1 MKMKPFLSFLFAVLT
16 GGLSHAEKPMNVV
29 VLFADDWR
37 HDTLGC
43 AGHPFLQT
51 PNLDQLAKEGCR
63 FTRSCVTTSI
73 CGVSRATLF
82 TGQWMSRHGNMA
94 MKAFKTPWSE
104 TYPGLLRKRGY
115 HVGHIG
121 KWQNGDF
128 PAKEFDFG
136 RSYSGVHWVKQ
147 KDGTKIHVT
156 QKNENDALEFLQ
168 ERPKDK
174 PFCLTLAFFATHAE
188 DENPKQ
194 FLPQP
199 QSLSLYQNIAIPVP
213 PNASEESLK
222 RLPPF
227 LSDARNEGRVRW
239 HWRFDTPE
247 KYQEMMKNYYRLATE
262 VDATCG
268 KVIDELKRQGLLENT
283 LVIFAGDNGYFH
295 GEHGLADKWYPH
307 QESIRVPLIV
317 RDPRLKQDKRGM
329 TNDDFAL
336 NADLAPTILAATDT
350 QAPQTMQGQD
360 LSPLYLA
367 DAKPNW
373 RQEYFYEFSAF
384 GGNIHRIPSSQ
395 ALVSK
400 EWKYMV
406 WPDFQREQLF
416 HLTEDP
422 REEKDLIDDPSQ
434 AQRLADMR
442 ARLVKLR
449 EQAK

>member
-1 MKMKPFLSFLFAVLT
+1 
-16 GGLSHAEKPMNVV
+16 
-29 VLFADDWR
+29 
-37 HDTLGC
+37 
-43 AGHPFLQT
+43 
-51 PNLDQLAKEGCR
+51 
-63 FTRSCVTTSI
+63 
-73 CGVSRATLF
+73 
-82 TGQWMSRHGNMA
+82 
-94 MKAFKTPWSE
+94 
-104 TYPGLLRKRGY
+104 
-115 HVGHIG
+115 
-121 KWQNGDF
+121 
-128 PAKEFDFG
+128 
-136 RSYSGVHWVKQ
+136 
-147 KDGTKIHVT
+147 
-156 QKNENDALEFLQ
+156 
-168 ERPKDK
+168 
-174 PFCLTLAFFATHAE
+174 
-188 DENPKQ
+188 
-194 FLPQP
+194 
-199 QSLSLYQNIAIPVP
+199 
-213 PNASEESLK
+213 
-222 RLPPF
+222 
-227 LSDARNEGRVRW
+227 
-239 HWRFDTPE
+239 
-247 KYQEMMKNYYRLATE
+247 
-262 VDATCG
+262 
-268 KVIDELKRQGLLENT
+268 
-283 LVIFAGDNGYFH
+283 
-295 GEHGLADKWYPH
+295 
-307 QESIRVPLIV
+307 
-317 RDPRLKQDKRGM
+317 M